1 MKRLFNILILTFLLQ
16 TLSGQNVGINNTDP
30 QTALDIYGNLRIRPT
45 GFGVFSSPVILPSA
59 YGYFSLNG
67 SPSADFMVTLPSGVK
82 GTFLLI
88 ENTTNFDATIAG
100 LCTIKPGKSRFLLH
114 GDTGWILAND
124 SESQLEKITEGG
136 HTGWRLLGRD
146 PNNYGDIGDGAVDL
160 SYADVPSM
168 SKGARGE
175 NSTAMGKST
184 YASGE
189 NSTAMGFVSDATGET
204 SLAANSSWAAGLRS
218 AAFNEAQAHG
228 ENSFATGNG
237 YVGDTG
243 TNAAGIAGGG
253 AFGVNAAALGEGTHA
268 VAFSSTAVGR
278 YNEGGFNTANRTSWV
293 DTDPLFMIGNG
304 TADNA
309 RSNALLVQKNGK
321 MSIGP
326 AAPAPS
332 SILDIQSTT
341 AGLLPPRMTLA
352 QRDAI
357 VTPAE
362 GLLISC
368 TDCSTKGLY
377 QYINGAWQAMMS
389 SNTGNYGTVV
399 NPITGKTWLDRNL
412 GATQVATSPT
422 DAASYGDLYQWGRN
436 ADGHQ
441 IRTSGI
447 TATLA
452 SNFFTHNGLF
462 ITTNT
467 SPNNWL
473 SSVETHMWSGT
484 AAENNPCPSGF
495 RIPTAAEWEQE
506 RLTWSSNNAT
516 GAFTSPL
523 KLPMG
528 GRRSF
533 SNGSLVSV
541 GTIGGYWSSTV
552 SGSDA
557 RRLDLSSSNANM
569 NTSFWANG
577 YSVRCLK
584 D

>member
-1 MKRLFNILILTFLLQ
+1 MVKFYLLIYFLLAI
-16 TLSGQNVGINNTDP
+16 SCFSVGQNVGINNTDP
-30 QTALDIYGNLRIRPT
+30 QTALDIRGKLRIRPN
-45 GFGVFSSPVILPSA
+45 GFEVTSTSVTLPNVA
-59 YGYFSLNG
+59 EGYFSLNG

-88 ENTTNFDATIAG
+88 ENTTSRVATLGTLGQI
-100 LCTIKPGKSRFLLH
+100 PSGKSKLFLY
-114 GDTGWILAND
+114 GDTGWILAHD
-124 SESQLEKITEGG
+124 SAPSQLERITEGSN
-136 HTGWRLLGRD
+136 TGWRLLGSD

-184 YASGE
+184 TASGE

-278 YNEGGFNTANRTSWV
+278 YNEGGYNTANRTTWV

-304 TADNA
+304 TDDNA
-309 RSNALLVQKNGK
+309 RSNALIVQKNGK

-341 AGLLPPRMTLA
+341 AGFLPPRMTLA

-357 VTPAE
+357 ATPAE
-362 GLLISC
+362 GLMISC
-368 TDCSTKGLY
+368 TER
-377 QYINGAWQAMMS
+377 S
-389 SNTGNYGTVV
+389 S
-399 NPITGKTWLDRNL
+399 
-412 GATQVATSPT
+412 
-422 DAASYGDLYQWGRN
+422 
-436 ADGHQ
+436 
-441 IRTSGI
+441 
-447 TATLA
+447 
-452 SNFFTHNGLF
+452 
-462 ITTNT
+462 
-467 SPNNWL
+467 
-473 SSVETHMWSGT
+473 
-484 AAENNPCPSGF
+484 
-495 RIPTAAEWEQE
+495 
-506 RLTWSSNNAT
+506 
-516 GAFTSPL
+516 
-523 KLPMG
+523 
-528 GRRSF
+528 
-533 SNGSLVSV
+533 
-541 GTIGGYWSSTV
+541 TIGEVDVWE
-552 SGSDA
+552 
-557 RRLDLSSSNANM
+557 
-569 NTSFWANG
+569 TS
-577 YSVRCLK
+577 K
-584 D
+584 

>member
-1 MKRLFNILILTFLLQ
+1 M
-16 TLSGQNVGINNTDP
+16 
-30 QTALDIYGNLRIRPT
+30 
-45 GFGVFSSPVILPSA
+45 
-59 YGYFSLNG
+59 
-67 SPSADFMVTLPSGVK
+67 
-82 GTFLLI
+82 
-88 ENTTNFDATIAG
+88 
-100 LCTIKPGKSRFLLH
+100 
-114 GDTGWILAND
+114 
-124 SESQLEKITEGG
+124 
-136 HTGWRLLGRD
+136 
-146 PNNYGDIGDGAVDL
+146 
-160 SYADVPSM
+160 
-168 SKGARGE
+168 
-175 NSTAMGKST
+175 
-184 YASGE
+184 
-189 NSTAMGFVSDATGET
+189 
-204 SLAANSSWAAGLRS
+204 
-218 AAFNEAQAHG
+218 
-228 ENSFATGNG
+228 
-237 YVGDTG
+237 
-243 TNAAGIAGGG
+243 
-253 AFGVNAAALGEGTHA
+253 GEGTHA

-569 NTSFWANG
+569 NTNNRANG
-577 YSVRCLK
+577 NSVRCLK
-584 D
+584 NNCILKSQPI